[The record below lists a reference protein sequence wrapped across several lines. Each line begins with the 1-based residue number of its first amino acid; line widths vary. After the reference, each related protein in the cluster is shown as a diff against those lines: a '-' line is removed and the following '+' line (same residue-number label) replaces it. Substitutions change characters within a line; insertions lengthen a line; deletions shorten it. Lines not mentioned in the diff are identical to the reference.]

1 MTKFEVRESVFGNR
15 ITDADLACQ
24 TLMVLETNSLTKVYD
39 IWEVLK
45 SQRQRD
51 VRMIKLPDNDVSAFM
66 LMKTEMSEQA
76 QHGKTQSEES
86 HKNPRC
92 LGTFRYG
99 H

>member
-1 MTKFEVRESVFGNR
+1 MTKFEVRKSVFGDR

-39 IWEVLK
+39 IWEVLE
-45 SQRQRD
+45 SQRPERD
-51 VRMIKLPDNDVSAFM
+51 VRMIKLKWYYIWD
-66 LMKTEMSEQA
+66 
-76 QHGKTQSEES
+76 GKMQSEES
-86 HKNPRC
+86 HKSPRC